1 MKCALLAF
9 TARGSETAARISA
22 ALRENGCETETFVT
36 GRDFESVRA
45 IVGRIF
51 PIFDVLVFVGAC
63 GIAVRTI
70 APHIKS
76 KATDPAVIV
85 CDELGKHAIPI
96 LSGHIGGANE
106 MAVDIAAALGGEAVL
121 TTATDING
129 VFAADL
135 WAKKNGLVIRNL
147 GIVKLVSSRILNGEP
162 VGFVSEYDYEGELPP
177 GVSEGDHKCGIY
189 VGADD
194 KRKPFQITLSMAP
207 KNLVLGIGCRRGA
220 PLEKIEEAISFAG
233 VEIERVTKLCSI
245 DIKANEPG
253 LLEFARKRGLET
265 EFFSA
270 ESLMSL
276 EGEFSSSDYV
286 RSATGADNVCER
298 AAALGGGKGKLV
310 VRKKSLNG
318 VTVAVFE
325 KYVSLRF

>member
-9 TARGSETAARISA
+9 TARGAETAGKISA
-22 ALRENGCETETFVT
+22 ALRENGCKTETFIK
-36 GRDFESVRA
+36 GRDFENVRA
-45 IVGRIF
+45 IVGRVF
-51 PIFDVLVFVGAC
+51 SAFEALVFVGAC

-135 WAKKNGLVIRNL
+135 WAKKNKLVIRNL

-162 VGFVSEYDYEGELPP
+162 VGFISEYEYEGELPP
-177 GVSEGDHKCGIY
+177 GIAEGRHKCGIY
-189 VGADD
+189 VGGDD
-194 KRKPFQITLSMAP
+194 KKTPFQITLSMAP
-207 KNLVLGIGCRRGA
+207 KNLVLGIGCRRGIS
-220 PLEKIEEAISFAG
+220 LEKIEEAVSLAG
-233 VEIERVTKLCSI
+233 IDIERVCKLCSI

-270 ESLMSL
+270 ESLMGL
-276 EGEFSSSDYV
+276 EGDFTSSDYV
-286 RSATGADNVCER
+286 RSVTGADNVCER
-298 AAALGGGKGKLV
+298 AAVLGGGKGKLLT
-310 VRKKSLNG
+310 RKKLLDG

-325 KYVSLRF
+325 KYVNLRF